1 MRKTP
6 KIIIFILTL
15 VVFGIAGYYYVM
27 YGGARDLSSEKTA
40 FTVSSSS
47 IISEFT
53 TNLVSSNKKYLEKP
67 IAISGIIT
75 AIEGAQVTID
85 KSIICTL
92 KNPQKSITSNQQI
105 IIKGRV
111 VGYDDLMEEL
121 KLDQCS
127 IINNQTK

>member
-6 KIIIFILTL
+6 KIIISILIL
-15 VVFGIAGYYYVM
+15 AVFGITGYNYVM

-40 FTVSSSS
+40 FKVSSSS

-53 TNLVSSNKKYLEKP
+53 SNIESSNKKYLEKP
-67 IAISGIIT
+67 IAISGVVT
-75 AIEGAQVTID
+75 AIEGTQVTID

-92 KNPQKSITSNQQI
+92 KNPQKNIKTNQQV

-111 VGYDDLMEEL
+111 VGYDDLMEEI
-121 KLDQCS
+121 KLDQCF
-127 IINNQTK
+127 IIND

>member
-6 KIIIFILTL
+6 KIIISILIL
-15 VVFGIAGYYYVM
+15 AVFGITGYNYVM

-40 FTVSSSS
+40 FKVSSST

-53 TNLVSSNKKYLEKP
+53 SNIESSNKKYLEKP
-67 IAISGIIT
+67 IAISGIVT

-92 KNPQKSITSNQQI
+92 KNPQKIITNQQV
-105 IIKGRV
+105 IIKGRF
-111 VGYDDLMEEL
+111 VGYDDLMEEI
-121 KLDQCS
+121 KLDQCF
-127 IINNQTK
+127 IIND

>member
-6 KIIIFILTL
+6 KIIISILIL
-15 VVFGIAGYYYVM
+15 AVFGIAGYNYVM

-40 FTVSSSS
+40 FKVSSSS

-53 TNLVSSNKKYLEKP
+53 SNIESSNKKYLEKP
-67 IAISGIIT
+67 IAVYGIVT

-92 KNPQKSITSNQQI
+92 KNPQKIITNQQV
-105 IIKGRV
+105 IIKGRF
-111 VGYDDLMEEL
+111 VGYDDLMEEI
-121 KLDQCS
+121 KLDQCF
-127 IINNQTK
+127 IIND